1 MFYSVNGKQE
11 NTTLTME
18 KLLEGADTQ
27 ASLVSTVPLVE
38 FDEKNFQEFMLKNPV
53 WDFHGVSREEY
64 LHKSKTEKE
73 QLALS
78 YYNSIVNGEQFHYY

>member
-18 KLLEGADTQ
+18 KLLEGADKQ

-38 FDEKNFQEFMLKNPV
+38 FDEKIFQEFMLKNPV

-73 QLALS
+73 QLALG

>member
-18 KLLEGADTQ
+18 KLLEGADKQ

-38 FDEKNFQEFMLKNPV
+38 FDEKIFQEFMLKNPV